1 MYKRILVPIDN
12 SATSRAALEEAK
24 RFAKTEKAVVRL
36 IHVIDLAQF
45 AWSAN
50 EFLDVPRLQASLREG
65 GQLILAESVAA
76 LQAEGMTPES
86 AMLETWGGMLSKVI
100 IDDAIEWK
108 ADLII
113 MGTHGYGGLKHMLLG
128 SVAEGVIRNTP
139 APILLVR
146 QKEEKVEEV

>member
-1 MYKRILVPIDN
+1 MYKRILVPVDN

-24 RFAKTEKAVVRL
+24 RFAKYEHAAVRL
-36 IHVIDLAQF
+36 VHVIDLAQF

-65 GQLILAESVAA
+65 GQLVLTESVAA
-76 LQAEGMTPES
+76 MQAAGIEPES
-86 AMLETWGGMLSKVI
+86 AMLETWGGLLSKVI
-100 IDDAIEWK
+100 IDEAVEWK

-128 SVAEGVIRNTP
+128 SVAEGVMRHAP
-139 APILLVR
+139 APVLLIR
-146 QKEEKVEEV
+146 LQEETSGA

>member
-1 MYKRILVPIDN
+1 MYKRILVPVDN
-12 SATSRAALEEAK
+12 STSSHAALEEAK
-24 RFAKTEKAVVRL
+24 RFASNEHASVRL
-36 IHVIDLAQF
+36 VNVIDLAQF

-65 GQLILAESVAA
+65 GQRVLTESISAMKAA
-76 LQAEGMTPES
+76 GIEPES

-128 SVAEGVIRNTP
+128 SVAEGVVRH
-139 APILLVR
+139 APVPVLLVR
-146 QKEEKVEEV
+146 LQEENGA